1 MFRQWRDNLMDKNKI
16 KKFAINARHHLR
28 DTVEVKLAGLGIT
41 ANKINNELP
50 ISTTDKKYYV
60 DDNENNALTGAQ
72 IGWRRDIVNELNNRD
87 YDSDPKTAFD
97 DFVEEVAYTW
107 FNRIIAL
114 RFMEV
119 NNYLPSRV
127 RVLTSEEGKAEP
139 DIVDEAMEIEDDLG
153 GYSDQEKELITNAL
167 TDKTPELM
175 DQLYMMLFIKQCDA
189 LSEILPGL
197 FEKTRN
203 YLKLLFTPHYDRGV
217 IQDLINEIPE
227 SYFDVNEEGQVQIIG
242 WLYQYYNTV
251 PKENS
256 FKKNRYQTDDI
267 PPVTQLFTPDWI
279 VRYMVENSLGR
290 YWIDILHSKGDARSE
305 KEIAEDFGWK
315 YYMPSSEKNGVQTND
330 ELAKKDVTDIK
341 FVDPAMGS
349 GHILVYAFEVFMQI
363 YETQGYSDRDAASLI
378 IKNNLYGLDIDT
390 RAYQLSYF
398 ALLMKARQN
407 DRRLFRRD
415 HQVHLYDVPAIHYGV
430 EDYQDLIADLGL
442 DKDKTIKDLK
452 KVLDVFNYGDD
463 LGSIIKVD
471 KDIDID
477 NLKKLTETKEE
488 TEQLNLLADSI
499 KKREQLSEVLN
510 VAKVLRNKYD
520 IAVTNPPYM
529 GGGKMDAPLKKYV
542 QKNYPD
548 TKADLFSVFMEKL
561 MKLTIEIGY
570 IGMVTM
576 HSWMFLANFE
586 KLRVKIQRHTI
597 INMAHLGTR
606 AFEDIGG
613 EVVQTATFILQ
624 NQFKRNYIGSYERL
638 VDYSSQDGKKNTFLE
653 IVEENDQED
662 LYQVSQSNF
671 DKIPGN
677 PIAYW
682 ITDQALSTFDYQK
695 LGSEIT
701 AVKGLDT
708 CNNKRFVR
716 LWYEVAINK
725 VGKKVKALDETYNF
739 KWYTYCKGGNYRKW
753 YGNTQNVVNWE
764 NNGEELRNY
773 RNPDGSLKSRPQN
786 IAFYFKQGIT
796 WSTITSSRTSFRIM
810 ENSIFGGGGS
820 AMFPNNKEKIEVIL
834 GFMNSKVPAFY
845 LDLLNPTLNVLV
857 GDMLKIP
864 FNIEIAD
871 NIICLVR
878 STIKMSKFDW
888 DAFETSWDFKRSS
901 LLTTNAATLQQAY
914 NNWSQEASDRFNQLK
929 SNEEELNKIFID
941 LYGLQDELTPEEDDK
956 EVSVRKADQVRD
968 IKAFLSYFIGCVF
981 GRYSLDKD
989 GLAYAGGDWND
1000 SNYQTFIPN
1009 KDNIILLTDRQ
1020 YFEDDRDIIVRLKEF
1035 LSKTF
1040 DPDHLSDN
1048 MNFIAQTLDPKKFE
1062 KGTNA
1067 EQIIRDYFLNDFY
1080 KDHSKIYQKRPIYW
1094 EFSSGRNKGFKALMY
1109 LHRYTP
1115 DQLAMVRHYLHD
1127 LQPAMNDLINV
1138 DQNLLD
1144 QETTASA
1151 KSKYRK
1157 TISTLNKQMAEM
1169 VKYDQILDHLS
1180 QSPVDLDLDDGVL
1193 VNHDKLQQG
1202 QKVLS

>member
-1 MFRQWRDNLMDKNKI
+1 MDKNKI

-41 ANKINNELP
+41 ADKINNELP

-60 DDNENNALTGAQ
+60 DDNENNTLTGAQ

-139 DIVDEAMEIEDDLG
+139 DIVDEAMEIESDLG

-167 TDKTPELM
+167 TDKTPKLM
-175 DQLYMMLFIKQCDA
+175 DRLYMMLFIKQCDA

-227 SYFDVNEEGQVQIIG
+227 SYFDVNKEGQVQIIG
-242 WLYQYYNTV
+242 WLYQYYNSE
-251 PKENS
+251 PHRKILDE
-256 FKKNRYQTDDI
+256 KNKAIQKDSI
-267 PPVTQLFTPDWI
+267 PAATQLFTPDWV
-279 VRYMVENSLGR
+279 VRYMVDNSLGKYYLER
-290 YWIDILHSKGDARSE
+290 HPESSIKSDLKYLLPSKIEEISDS
-305 KEIAEDFGWK
+305 KEITEYKILD
-315 YYMPSSEKNGVQTND
+315 N
-330 ELAKKDVTDIK
+330 
-341 FVDPAMGS
+341 AMGS
-349 GHILVYAFEVFMQI
+349 GHILIYVFDLLMKM
-363 YETQGYSDRDAASLI
+363 YVEQGYSQRDAARQIIENNIFGLEIDKRAFQLAYFSLMMKGREYDRRFFRRAPKI
-378 IKNNLYGLDIDT
+378 NLY
-390 RAYQLSYF
+390 YF
-398 ALLMKARQN
+398 N
-407 DRRLFRRD
+407 DLHVKDDF
-415 HQVHLYDVPAIHYGV
+415 Y
-430 EDYQDLIADLGL
+430 DLIDDA
-442 DKDKTIKDLK
+442 KIKEDLK
-452 KVLDVFNYGDD
+452 KLVSDFSDATE
-463 LGSIIKVD
+463 LGSIIKIDKSVD
-471 KDIDID
+471 VNAIRSAVENIQIKSGLDVFGYDQMKRYILKTLDI
-477 NLKKLTETKEE
+477 LKIMSAKYETV
-488 TEQLNLLADSI
+488 I
-499 KKREQLSEVLN
+499 
-510 VAKVLRNKYD
+510 
-520 IAVTNPPYM
+520 TNPPYM
-529 GGGKMDAPLKKYV
+529 NRFDKTLKKYL
-542 QKNYPD
+542 KDNYKD
-548 TKADLFSVFMEKL
+548 YSKDLFSVFVCHNLKMLAKG
-561 MKLTIEIGY
+561 GY
-570 IGMVTM
+570 AGYMTPLV
-576 HSWMFLANFE
+576 WMFIKTYE
-586 KLRVKIQRHTI
+586 PLRKEI
-597 INMAHLGTR
+597 INNLNLNSLIQMEYN
-606 AFEDIGG
+606 AFR
-613 EVVQTATFILQ
+613 EVMVPIDTFVL
-624 NQFKRNYIGSYERL
+624 
-638 VDYSSQDGKKNTFLE
+638 KNTNEKIGTYIRLSAFKGDMSVQKQKVLE
-653 IVEENDQED
+653 AIDNPKVEYLYTANQNDF
-662 LYQVSQSNF
+662 Y
-671 DKIPGN
+671 KIPN
-677 PIAYW
+677 SPIAYW
-682 ITDQALSTFDYQK
+682 ASQNLFKDFEKGTP
-695 LGSEIT
+695 LGQLVD
-701 AVKGLDT
+701 A
-708 CNNKRFVR
+708 
-716 LWYEVAINK
+716 K
-725 VGKKVKALDETYNF
+725 VGLQTGDNKKFLRQWFEVQIDNISFSSRSIEESVESKKKWFPYN
-739 KWYTYCKGGNYRKW
+739 KGGAYRKW
-753 YGNTQNVVNWE
+753 YGNYDYVVNWQ
-764 NNGEELRNY
+764 N
-773 RNPDGSLKSRPQN
+773 DGYEIRHFTDNRGKVRSRPQN
-786 IAFYFKQGIT
+786 TDSYFKPSIT
-796 WSTITSSRTSFRIM
+796 WSLITSSLFSMRYRLAGSIHDVSGMSLFYKDQDLKIIM
-810 ENSIFGGGGS
+810 G
-820 AMFPNNKEKIEVIL
+820 L
-834 GFMNSKVPAFY
+834 MNTKVGQY
-845 LDLLNPTLNVLV
+845 LLSMLNPTINFQI
-857 GDMLKIP
+857 G
-864 FNIEIAD
+864 
-871 NIICLVR
+871 NIISVPFLASNYDNSR
-878 STIKMSKFDW
+878 EIIQNSIKLSEQDW

-956 EVSVRKADQVRD
+956 EISVRKADQVRD

-1000 SNYQTFIPN
+1000 FNYQTFIPN
-1009 KDNIILLTDRQ
+1009 KDNIILLADRQ
-1020 YFEDDRDIIVRLKEF
+1020 YFEDSRDIIVRLKEF

-1040 DPDHLSDN
+1040 KPDHLSDN
-1048 MNFIAQTLDPKKFE
+1048 MNFIAQTLDLKKFE

-1202 QKVLS
+1202 EKLLSKL

>member
-1 MFRQWRDNLMDKNKI
+1 MDKNKI
-16 KKFAINARHHLR
+16 KKFAINARQHLR

-41 ANKINNELP
+41 ADKINNELP

-72 IGWRRDIVNELNNRD
+72 IGWRRDIVNELRNRD
-87 YDSDPKTAFD
+87 YDNDPKTAFN

-175 DQLYMMLFIKQCDA
+175 DQLYTMLFIKQCDA

-197 FEKTRN
+197 FEKMRN

-256 FKKNRYQTDDI
+256 FKKKKYQTDDI

-290 YWIDILHSKGDARSE
+290 YWIDILYSKGDSRSE

-315 YYMPSSEKNGVQTND
+315 YYMPSSDKNEVQISD

-398 ALLMKARQN
+398 ALLMKARQS

-442 DKDKTIKDLK
+442 DKEKTTKDLK
-452 KVLDVFNYGDD
+452 KVLDVFRYGAD

-477 NLKKLTETKEE
+477 NLEKLTETKKE

-499 KKREQLSEVLN
+499 KRREQLSEVLN

-548 TKADLFSVFMEKL
+548 GKADLFSVFMEK
-561 MKLTIEIGY
+561 MMDLTTKIGY
-570 IGMVTM
+570 IGMITM
-576 HSWMFLANFE
+576 HSWMFLSNFE
-586 KLRVKIQRHTI
+586 KLRVKIQSHTI

-624 NQFKRNYIGSYERL
+624 NHSRKNYIGSYERL
-638 VDYSSQDGKKNTFLE
+638 VNYGSQDEKENAFLE
-653 IVEENDQED
+653 IIKGSDQKD
-662 LYQVSQSNF
+662 LYQVGQSNF
-671 DKIPGN
+671 DKIPN
-677 PIAYW
+677 SPIAYW
-682 ITDQALSTFDYQK
+682 ASQNLFKDFEKGTP
-695 LGSEIT
+695 LGQLVDAKQGLAT
-701 AVKGLDT
+701 AD
-708 CNNKRFVR
+708 NKRFLR
-716 LWYEVAINK
+716 QWFEVQINHISFNSHNIEESIK
-725 VGKKVKALDETYNF
+725 SNKKWFPLN
-739 KWYTYCKGGNYRKW
+739 KGGAYRKW
-753 YGNTQNVVNWE
+753 YGNYDYVVNWK
-764 NNGEELRNY
+764 NNGYEIRHFTDNKGKLR
-773 RNPDGSLKSRPQN
+773 SRPQN
-786 IAFYFKQGIT
+786 TDFYFKEAVT
-796 WSTITSSRTSFRIM
+796 WSKIISNKLSFRYRISG
-810 ENSIFGGGGS
+810 SIHETAGNEFFCKNHIILMYLIS
-820 AMFPNNKEKIEVIL
+820 LLNTKVIQYI
-834 GFMNSKVPAFY
+834 SHI
-845 LDLLNPTLNVLV
+845 LNPTLNSQI
-857 GDMLKIP
+857 GDLANLPYIEAKTGQN
-864 FNIEIAD
+864 NISKTTEA
-871 NIICLVR
+871 NIHL
-878 STIKMSKFDW
+878 SKQDW
-888 DAFETSWDFKRSS
+888 DAFETSWDFKRNP
-901 LLTTNAATLQQAY
+901 LLTTNALALQEAY
-914 NNWSQEASDRFNQLK
+914 NNWSQEALDRFNQLK

-941 LYGLQDELTPEEDDK
+941 LYDLQDELIPEEDNK

-1020 YFEDDRDIIVRLKEF
+1020 YFEDSRDIIVRLKEF

-1040 DPDHLSDN
+1040 KPDHLSDN

-1062 KGTNA
+1062 KGTSA

-1202 QKVLS
+1202 EKLLSKL

>member
-1 MFRQWRDNLMDKNKI
+1 MDKNKI
-16 KKFAINARHHLR
+16 KKFAINARQHLR

-41 ANKINNELP
+41 ADKINNELP

-72 IGWRRDIVNELNNRD
+72 IGWRRDIVNELKNRD
-87 YDSDPKTAFD
+87 YDNDPKTAFN

-242 WLYQYYNTV
+242 WFYQYYNNDPHWDVINFTGKV
-251 PKENS
+251 I
-256 FKKNRYQTDDI
+256 KKDQI
-267 PPVTQLFTPDWI
+267 PAATQLFTPDWI
-279 VRYMVENSLGR
+279 VRYMVDNSLG
-290 YWIDILHSKGDARSE
+290 
-305 KEIAEDFGWK
+305 K
-315 YYMPSSEKNGVQTND
+315 YYLERHPDSSIKSELKYLLPGKLEKIVD
-330 ELAKKDVTDIK
+330 DKDITQYKILDN
-341 FVDPAMGS
+341 AMGS
-349 GHILVYAFEVFMQI
+349 GHILVYAFDLLMKMYVE
-363 YETQGYSDRDAASLI
+363 QGYSQRDAARQI
-378 IKNNLYGLDIDT
+378 IENNIFGLEIDK
-390 RAYQLSYF
+390 RAFQLSYF
-398 ALLMKARQN
+398 SLMMKGREY
-407 DRRLFRRD
+407 DRRFFRRAPKIN
-415 HQVHLYDVPAIHYGV
+415 LYYFNDLHVKDCFY
-430 EDYQDLIADLGL
+430 DLID
-442 DKDKTIKDLK
+442 DEKIKKDLK
-452 KVLDVFNYGDD
+452 KLVNDFSDATE
-463 LGSIIKVD
+463 LGSIIKID
-471 KDIDID
+471 KNIDID
-477 NLKKLTETKEE
+477 AIRSVVENIQIKSGLDVFGYDQMKRHILKTL
-488 TEQLNLLADSI
+488 DII
-499 KKREQLSEVLN
+499 KVMS
-510 VAKVLRNKYD
+510 AKYEAV
-520 IAVTNPPYM
+520 VTNPPYM
-529 GGGKMDAPLKKYV
+529 NKFDKALKKYLRD
-542 QKNYPD
+542 NYKD
-548 TKADLFSVFMEKL
+548 YSKDLFSVFIYHNMQLLDEGGYAGF
-561 MKLTIEIGY
+561 LTPL
-570 IGMVTM
+570 V
-576 HSWMFLANFE
+576 WMFISSYKDLRLKIISNYHIDSLIQMEYHAFREITVPVDTMILKRSTE
-586 KLRVKIQRHTI
+586 KI
-597 INMAHLGTR
+597 GTY
-606 AFEDIGG
+606 
-613 EVVQTATFILQ
+613 L
-624 NQFKRNYIGSYERL
+624 RL
-638 VDYSSQDGKKNTFLE
+638 VDFKGGMSVQQQKVLE
-653 IVEENDQED
+653 AIDNPKVEYLYKANQNDF
-662 LYQVSQSNF
+662 Y
-671 DKIPGN
+671 KIPN
-677 PIAYW
+677 SPIAYW
-682 ITDQALSTFDYQK
+682 ASQNLFKDFEKGTP
-695 LGSEIT
+695 LGQLVDAKQGLAT
-701 AVKGLDT
+701 AD
-708 CNNKRFVR
+708 NKRFLR
-716 LWYEVAINK
+716 QWFEVQIDNISFSSRSIEES
-725 VGKKVKALDETYNF
+725 VESKKKWFPYN
-739 KWYTYCKGGNYRKW
+739 KGGAYRKW
-753 YGNTQNVVNWE
+753 YGNYDYVVNWQ
-764 NNGEELRNY
+764 N
-773 RNPDGSLKSRPQN
+773 DGYEIRHFTDNRGKVRSRPQN
-786 IAFYFKQGIT
+786 TDSYFKPSIT
-796 WSTITSSRTSFRIM
+796 WSLITSSLFSMRYRLAGSIHDVSGMSLFYKDQDLKIIM
-810 ENSIFGGGGS
+810 G
-820 AMFPNNKEKIEVIL
+820 L
-834 GFMNSKVPAFY
+834 MNTKVGQY
-845 LDLLNPTLNVLV
+845 LLSMLNPTINFQI
-857 GDMLKIP
+857 G
-864 FNIEIAD
+864 
-871 NIICLVR
+871 NIISVPFLASNYDNSR
-878 STIKMSKFDW
+878 EIIQNSIKLSEQDW

-1000 SNYQTFIPN
+1000 FNYQTFIPN
-1009 KDNIILLTDRQ
+1009 KDNIILLADRQ
-1020 YFEDDRDIIVRLKEF
+1020 YFEDSRDIIVRLKEF

-1040 DPDHLSDN
+1040 KPDHLSDN
-1048 MNFIAQTLDPKKFE
+1048 MNFIAQTLDLKKFE

-1180 QSPVDLDLDDGVL
+1180 QNPVDLDLDDGVL

-1202 QKVLS
+1202 EKLLSKL

>member
-1 MFRQWRDNLMDKNKI
+1 MDKNKI
-16 KKFAINARHHLR
+16 KKFAINARQHLR

-41 ANKINNELP
+41 ADKINNELP

-72 IGWRRDIVNELNNRD
+72 IGWRRDIVNELKNRD
-87 YDSDPKTAFD
+87 YDNDPKTAFN

-242 WLYQYYNTV
+242 WLYQYYNSEPHEKV
-251 PKENS
+251 VNMNGKVI
-256 FKKNRYQTDDI
+256 KKDEI
-267 PPVTQLFTPDWI
+267 AAATQLFTPDWI
-279 VRYMVENSLGR
+279 VRYMVDNSLG
-290 YWIDILHSKGDARSE
+290 
-305 KEIAEDFGWK
+305 K
-315 YYMPSSEKNGVQTND
+315 YYLERHEDSQIKD
-330 ELAKKDVTDIK
+330 ELKYLLPDKIEKVNDYKDITQYKILDN
-341 FVDPAMGS
+341 AMGS
-349 GHILVYAFEVFMQI
+349 GHVLVYAFDLLMRMYVE
-363 YETQGYSDRDAASLI
+363 QGYSQRDAARQIIENNIFGLEIDKRAFQLAYFSLMMKGREYDRRFFRRVPKI
-378 IKNNLYGLDIDT
+378 NLY
-390 RAYQLSYF
+390 YF
-398 ALLMKARQN
+398 N
-407 DRRLFRRD
+407 DLHVKDGF
-415 HQVHLYDVPAIHYGV
+415 Y
-430 EDYQDLIADLGL
+430 DLIGDA
-442 DKDKTIKDLK
+442 KIKEDLK
-452 KVLDVFNYGDD
+452 KLVSDFSDATELGAIIKIDKNVDVDAIRSAVKNIQIESGLDVFGYDQMKRHILKTLN
-463 LGSIIKVD
+463 IIKIMSA
-471 KDIDID
+471 KY
-477 NLKKLTETKEE
+477 
-488 TEQLNLLADSI
+488 
-499 KKREQLSEVLN
+499 EV
-510 VAKVLRNKYD
+510 V
-520 IAVTNPPYM
+520 VTNPPYM
-529 GGGKMDAPLKKYV
+529 NKFDKTLKKYLRD
-542 QKNYPD
+542 NYKD
-548 TKADLFSVFMEKL
+548 YSKDLFSVFIYHN
-561 MKLTIEIGY
+561 MKLLIDGGY
-570 IGMVTM
+570 SGYMTPLV
-576 HSWMFLANFE
+576 WMFIKTYE
-586 KLRVKIQRHTI
+586 PLRKDVIDNTKIDSLIQ
-597 INMAHLGTR
+597 MEYS
-606 AFEDIGG
+606 AFEEATVPIDTFVLKNSDEKVGTYLRLSDFKGG
-613 EVVQTATFILQ
+613 MAVQKQKVLEAIADPEVKYLYHA
-624 NQFKRNYIGSYERL
+624 
-638 VDYSSQDGKKNTFLE
+638 
-653 IVEENDQED
+653 DQE
-662 LYQVSQSNF
+662 NF
-671 DKIPGN
+671 GKIPGS
-677 PIAYW
+677 PIAFW
-682 ITDQALSTFDYQK
+682 TSQNLIEDFEKGTP
-695 LGSEIT
+695 LGNLVD
-701 AVKGLDT
+701 A
-708 CNNKRFVR
+708 
-716 LWYEVAINK
+716 K
-725 VGKKVKALDETYNF
+725 VGLQTGDNKKFLRQWFEVQINNISFNSQNIEESIKSNKKWFPYN
-739 KWYTYCKGGNYRKW
+739 KGGSYRKW
-753 YGNTQNVVNWE
+753 YGNYDYVVNWQ
-764 NNGEELRNY
+764 N
-773 RNPDGSLKSRPQN
+773 DGYEIRHFTDNRGKVRSRPQN
-786 IAFYFKQGIT
+786 TDSYFKPAIT
-796 WSTITSSRTSFRIM
+796 WSDVNSGIFSLRYRTYG
-810 ENSIFGGGGS
+810 SIHDVKGMS
-820 AMFPNNKEKIEVIL
+820 AFNDNNDKLLIIL
-834 GFMNSKVPAFY
+834 GTVNAKIGNYIFKMI
-845 LDLLNPTLNVLV
+845 NPTISLQIGNFVNFPFKES
-857 GDMLKIP
+857 KI
-864 FNIEIAD
+864 
-871 NIICLVR
+871 NIIPIVKNNIDL
-878 STIKMSKFDW
+878 SKLDW
-888 DAFETSWDFKRSS
+888 DAFETSWDFQRNP
-901 LLTTNAATLQQAY
+901 LLTTDASTLQQSY
-914 NNWSQEASDRFNQLK
+914 NNWSQESLDRFNQLK

-989 GLAYAGGDWND
+989 CLAYAGGDWNNF
-1000 SNYQTFIPN
+1000 NYQTFIPN

-1020 YFEDDRDIIVRLKEF
+1020 YFEDSRDIIVRLKEF

-1062 KGTNA
+1062 KGTSA

-1127 LQPAMNDLINV
+1127 LQPAMSDLINV

-1144 QETTASA
+1144 QETTAST

-1193 VNHDKLQQG
+1193 LNHDKLQQG

>member
-1 MFRQWRDNLMDKNKI
+1 MDKNKI
-16 KKFAINARHHLR
+16 KKFAINARQHLR

-41 ANKINNELP
+41 ADKINNELP

-87 YDSDPKTAFD
+87 YDNDPKTAFN

-175 DQLYMMLFIKQCDA
+175 DQIYMMLFIKQCDA

-227 SYFDVNEEGQVQIIG
+227 SYFDVNKEGQVQIIG
-242 WLYQYYNTV
+242 WLYQYYNSEPHEKV
-251 PKENS
+251 VNMNGKVI
-256 FKKNRYQTDDI
+256 KKDEI
-267 PPVTQLFTPDWI
+267 AAATQLFTPDWI
-279 VRYMVENSLGR
+279 VRYMVDNSLG
-290 YWIDILHSKGDARSE
+290 
-305 KEIAEDFGWK
+305 K
-315 YYMPSSEKNGVQTND
+315 YYLERHEYSQIKD
-330 ELAKKDVTDIK
+330 ELKYLLPDKIEKVNDYKDITQYKILDN
-341 FVDPAMGS
+341 AMGS
-349 GHILVYAFEVFMQI
+349 GHILVYAFDLLMRMYVE
-363 YETQGYSDRDAASLI
+363 QGYSQRDAARQIIENNIFGLEIDKRAFQLAYFSLMMKGREYDRRFFRRVPKI
-378 IKNNLYGLDIDT
+378 NLY
-390 RAYQLSYF
+390 YF
-398 ALLMKARQN
+398 N
-407 DRRLFRRD
+407 DLHVKDGF
-415 HQVHLYDVPAIHYGV
+415 Y
-430 EDYQDLIADLGL
+430 DLIGDA
-442 DKDKTIKDLK
+442 KIKEDLK
-452 KVLDVFNYGDD
+452 KLVSDFSDATELGAIIKIDKNVDVDAIRSAVKNIQIESGLDVFGYDQMKRHILKTLN
-463 LGSIIKVD
+463 IIKIMSA
-471 KDIDID
+471 KY
-477 NLKKLTETKEE
+477 
-488 TEQLNLLADSI
+488 
-499 KKREQLSEVLN
+499 EV
-510 VAKVLRNKYD
+510 V
-520 IAVTNPPYM
+520 VTNPPYM
-529 GGGKMDAPLKKYV
+529 NKFDKTLKKYLRD
-542 QKNYPD
+542 NYKD
-548 TKADLFSVFMEKL
+548 YSKDLFSVFIYHNMQL
-561 MKLTIEIGY
+561 LIDGGY
-570 IGMVTM
+570 SGYMTPLV
-576 HSWMFLANFE
+576 WMFIKTYE
-586 KLRVKIQRHTI
+586 PLRKDVIDNTKIDSLIQ
-597 INMAHLGTR
+597 MEYS
-606 AFEDIGG
+606 AFEEATVPIDTFVLKNSDEKVGTYLRLSDFKGG
-613 EVVQTATFILQ
+613 MAVQKQKVLEAIADPEVKYLYHA
-624 NQFKRNYIGSYERL
+624 
-638 VDYSSQDGKKNTFLE
+638 
-653 IVEENDQED
+653 DQE
-662 LYQVSQSNF
+662 NF
-671 DKIPGN
+671 GKIPGS
-677 PIAYW
+677 PIAFW
-682 ITDQALSTFDYQK
+682 TSQNLIEDFEKGTP
-695 LGSEIT
+695 LGNLVD
-701 AVKGLDT
+701 A
-708 CNNKRFVR
+708 
-716 LWYEVAINK
+716 K
-725 VGKKVKALDETYNF
+725 VGLQTGDNKKFLRQWFEVQINNISFNSQNIEESIKSNKKWFPYN
-739 KWYTYCKGGNYRKW
+739 KGGSYRKW
-753 YGNTQNVVNWE
+753 YGNYDYVVNWQ
-764 NNGEELRNY
+764 N
-773 RNPDGSLKSRPQN
+773 DGYEIRHFTDNRGKVRSRPQN
-786 IAFYFKQGIT
+786 TDSYFKPAIT
-796 WSTITSSRTSFRIM
+796 WSDVNSGIFSLRYRTYG
-810 ENSIFGGGGS
+810 SIHDVKGMS
-820 AMFPNNKEKIEVIL
+820 AFNDNNDKLLIIL
-834 GFMNSKVPAFY
+834 GTVNAKIGNYIFKMI
-845 LDLLNPTLNVLV
+845 NPTISLQIGNFVNFPFKES
-857 GDMLKIP
+857 KI
-864 FNIEIAD
+864 
-871 NIICLVR
+871 NIIPIVKNNIDL
-878 STIKMSKFDW
+878 SKLDW
-888 DAFETSWDFKRSS
+888 DAFETSWDFQRNP
-901 LLTTNAATLQQAY
+901 LLTTDASTLQQSY
-914 NNWSQEASDRFNQLK
+914 NNWSQESLDRFNQLK

-989 GLAYAGGDWND
+989 GLAYAGGDWNNF
-1000 SNYQTFIPN
+1000 NYQTFIPN

-1020 YFEDDRDIIVRLKEF
+1020 YFEDSRDIIVRLKEF

-1062 KGTNA
+1062 KGTSA
-1067 EQIIRDYFLNDFY
+1067 EQIIRDYFFNDFY

-1127 LQPAMNDLINV
+1127 LQPAMSDLINV

-1144 QETTASA
+1144 QETTAST

-1193 VNHDKLQQG
+1193 LNHDKLQQG

>member
-1 MFRQWRDNLMDKNKI
+1 MDKNKI
-16 KKFAINARHHLR
+16 KKFAINARQHLR

-41 ANKINNELP
+41 ADKINNELP

-72 IGWRRDIVNELNNRD
+72 IGWRRDIVNELKNRD
-87 YDSDPKTAFD
+87 YDNDPKTAFN

-175 DQLYMMLFIKQCDA
+175 DQLYMMLFIKQCDD

-242 WLYQYYNTV
+242 WFYQYYNNDPHWDVINFTGKV
-251 PKENS
+251 I
-256 FKKNRYQTDDI
+256 KKDQI
-267 PPVTQLFTPDWI
+267 PAATQLFTPDWI
-279 VRYMVENSLGR
+279 VRYMVDNSLG
-290 YWIDILHSKGDARSE
+290 
-305 KEIAEDFGWK
+305 K
-315 YYMPSSEKNGVQTND
+315 YYLERHPDSSIKSELKYLLPGKLEKIVD
-330 ELAKKDVTDIK
+330 DKDITQYKILDN
-341 FVDPAMGS
+341 AMGS
-349 GHILVYAFEVFMQI
+349 GHILVYAFDLLMKMYVE
-363 YETQGYSDRDAASLI
+363 QGYSQRDAARQIIENNIFGLEIDKRAFQLAYFSLMMKGREYDRRFFRRTPKI
-378 IKNNLYGLDIDT
+378 NLYYFNDLHVKDGFYDLIYDKKIKNKLNKLI
-390 RAYQLSYF
+390 
-398 ALLMKARQN
+398 N
-407 DRRLFRRD
+407 DFSD
-415 HQVHLYDVPAIHYGV
+415 AT
-430 EDYQDLIADLGL
+430 E
-442 DKDKTIKDLK
+442 
-452 KVLDVFNYGDD
+452 
-463 LGSIIKVD
+463 LGSIIKIDKSVD
-471 KDIDID
+471 VDAVRSVVENIKIESGLDVFGYDQMKRHILKTLDI
-477 NLKKLTETKEE
+477 
-488 TEQLNLLADSI
+488 I
-499 KKREQLSEVLN
+499 KVMS
-510 VAKVLRNKYD
+510 AKYEAV
-520 IAVTNPPYM
+520 VTNPPYM
-529 GGGKMDAPLKKYV
+529 NKFDKTLKKYL
-542 QKNYPD
+542 KDNYKD
-548 TKADLFSVFMEKL
+548 YSKDLFSVFIYHNMQLLDEDGYAGF
-561 MKLTIEIGY
+561 LTPL
-570 IGMVTM
+570 V
-576 HSWMFLANFE
+576 WMFISSYKDLRLKIISNYHIDSLIQMEYHAFREITVPVDTMILKRSTE
-586 KLRVKIQRHTI
+586 KI
-597 INMAHLGTR
+597 GTY
-606 AFEDIGG
+606 
-613 EVVQTATFILQ
+613 L
-624 NQFKRNYIGSYERL
+624 RL
-638 VDYSSQDGKKNTFLE
+638 VDFKGGMSVQQQKVLE
-653 IVEENDQED
+653 AIDNPKVEYLYKANQNDF
-662 LYQVSQSNF
+662 Y
-671 DKIPGN
+671 KIPN
-677 PIAYW
+677 SPIAYW
-682 ITDQALSTFDYQK
+682 ASQNLFKDFEKGTP
-695 LGSEIT
+695 LGQLVDAKQGLAT
-701 AVKGLDT
+701 AD
-708 CNNKRFVR
+708 NKRFLR
-716 LWYEVAINK
+716 QWFEVQIDNISFSSRSIEES
-725 VGKKVKALDETYNF
+725 VESKKKWFPYN
-739 KWYTYCKGGNYRKW
+739 KGGAYRKW
-753 YGNTQNVVNWE
+753 YGNYDYVVNWQ
-764 NNGEELRNY
+764 N
-773 RNPDGSLKSRPQN
+773 DGYEIRHFTDNRGKVRSRPQN
-786 IAFYFKQGIT
+786 TDSYFKPSIT
-796 WSTITSSRTSFRIM
+796 WSLITSSLFSMRYRLAGSIHDVSGMSLFYKDQDLKIIM
-810 ENSIFGGGGS
+810 G
-820 AMFPNNKEKIEVIL
+820 L
-834 GFMNSKVPAFY
+834 MNTKVGQY
-845 LDLLNPTLNVLV
+845 LLSMLNPTINFQI
-857 GDMLKIP
+857 G
-864 FNIEIAD
+864 
-871 NIICLVR
+871 NIISVPFLASNYDNSR
-878 STIKMSKFDW
+878 EIIQNSIKLSEQDW

-1138 DQNLLD
+1138 DQSLLD

-1193 VNHDKLQQG
+1193 VNHDKLQQDE
-1202 QKVLS
+1202 KLLSNL